1 MNLRRCTALALGLG
15 MVCFLIRNAVWSAA
29 YDASAQLLVRSDLTA
44 LFDLFLCLCAA
55 ILVLL
60 LFSRW
65 PRGEAAPSPYG
76 AATPLRCGL
85 RLAAALCSLAA
96 GVLMLGE
103 QATARFVE
111 PIPLVLDVLLI
122 AQGGLLA
129 YLTLDRRTSST
140 RYASLLLL
148 PLFISCYWLVAF
160 YHQYGSSPSS
170 ETYLWPTVA
179 GVLAAL
185 AWMYYTGFSYQKQT
199 GRRFGLTA
207 LLSLLTLP
215 PAMAAPISLG
225 CRLFLLGQLAW
236 FWAASLELVPGAVPW
251 ESGENAPEERSE
263 EEPDTQSREENP
275 YE

>member
-15 MVCFLIRNAVWSAA
+15 AVCFLIRSAVWSAA
-29 YDASAQLLVRSDLTA
+29 YDTSAQLLVRSDLTA

-60 LFSRW
+60 LFSHW
-65 PRGEAAPSPYG
+65 PRGETAPPPYG

-103 QATARFVE
+103 QAIWFAE
-111 PIPLVLDVLLI
+111 LIPFLLNVLLI
-122 AQGGLLA
+122 VQGGLLVC
-129 YLTLDRRTSST
+129 LTLNRRTSST
-140 RYASLLLL
+140 LYASLLLL

-170 ETYLWPTVA
+170 ETYLWPTLA
-179 GVLAAL
+179 GVLVAL

-199 GRRFGLTA
+199 GRCFGVTA
-207 LLSLLTLP
+207 LLTLLTLP

-225 CRLFLLGQLAW
+225 YRLFLLGQLAW
-236 FWAASLELVPGAVPW
+236 FWAAALELSPGVP
-251 ESGENAPEERSE
+251 SGEAGEEAAEAPA
-263 EEPDTQSREENP
+263 EPASDTPSREENFH
-275 YE
+275 E